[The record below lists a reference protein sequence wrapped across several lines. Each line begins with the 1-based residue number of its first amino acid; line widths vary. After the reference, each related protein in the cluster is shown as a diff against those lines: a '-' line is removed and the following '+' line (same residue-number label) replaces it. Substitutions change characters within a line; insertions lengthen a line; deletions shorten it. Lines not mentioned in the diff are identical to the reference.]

1 MHTSANDA
9 ASTALQTPLE
19 PPSRAARAAPAIVL
33 PGNVVI
39 YAVRD
44 GDRITGCVEFP
55 YEVGGRTSVPIDY
68 VNAGPLPKD
77 ISPAT
82 LDAKASAR
90 LALVNQWRKLCS
102 EKPQLPRA
110 GLANLVASK
119 ATIRCSVRSL
129 QLWSKKLDADGPLA
143 LSDQYAPAPRKV
155 LSLDSKR
162 ASDAVSMCAWWAF
175 RIGDVEKID
184 AVMMHH
190 ADQALRS
197 SLYLSDVLA
206 AIDCYYA
213 WPTDRAKFPFKPFAR
228 WCRYDVLTWIGRAND
243 KDDYRYRLPED
254 RTPLLGG
261 DISDETFAGVPNPK
275 ERRRDVNHRPTR
287 RAIEDMKES
296 RSQPEAVGDSI
307 HESIM
312 ALDEPMRIM
321 LFAAARNDREANG
334 QAVSTMPLWWD
345 RLPESVRNNIEVR
358 MEVWQRDHTGSS
370 DRAARSVQLSM
381 LLKDLQR
388 ERRQFGASSL
398 SVGAAL

>member
-1 MHTSANDA
+1 M
-9 ASTALQTPLE
+9 
-19 PPSRAARAAPAIVL
+19 L
-33 PGNVVI
+33 PGNVAVF
-39 YAVRD
+39 AVRD
-44 GDRITGCVEFP
+44 GNRITGYVEFP

-68 VNAGPLPKD
+68 INTGPLLKSV
-77 ISPAT
+77 SPAT

-90 LALVNQWRKLCS
+90 LALVEQWRKLCS
-102 EKPQLPRA
+102 EKPELPRA

-129 QLWSKKLDADGPLA
+129 QLWGKKLDAEGPLA
-143 LSDQYAPAPRKV
+143 LSDQYTSAPRKA

-162 ASDAVSMCAWWAF
+162 ASDAVSISAWWAF
-175 RIGDVEKID
+175 RIGGVEKID

-190 ADQALRS
+190 SDQALRS

-213 WPTDRAKFPFKPFAR
+213 WPTDRAKFPFKGFAR

-243 KDDYRYRLPED
+243 KDDYRSRLPED

-261 DISDETFAGVPNPK
+261 DTSDHTFAGVPNPK

-287 RAIEDMKES
+287 RAIEDLKES
-296 RSQPEAVGDSI
+296 EPKPEAGSESV

-312 ALDEPMRIM
+312 ALDEPQRIM
-321 LFAAARNDREANG
+321 LFNAARNDPNARS

-345 RLPESVRNNIEVR
+345 RMPESVRNNIMVRIGGWQARHPRHPSDREVR
-358 MEVWQRDHTGSS
+358 SQTLR
-370 DRAARSVQLSM
+370 M
-381 LLKDLQR
+381 LLSELQKD
-388 ERRQFGASSL
+388 RRRFSTSPAT
-398 SVGAAL
+398 VGAAL